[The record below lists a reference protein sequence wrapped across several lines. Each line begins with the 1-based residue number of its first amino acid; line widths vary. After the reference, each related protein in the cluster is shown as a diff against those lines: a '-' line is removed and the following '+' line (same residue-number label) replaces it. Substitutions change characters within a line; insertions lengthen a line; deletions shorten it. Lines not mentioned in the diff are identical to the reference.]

1 MILITRLNGSTIYIN
16 ADLIKSVEPTP
27 DAVITLINGE
37 KYIARETAEVVVERI
52 AAYQH
57 MVHTQPVLKQAGE

>member
-52 AAYQH
+52 ASYQH